1 MFRKIA
7 NLGGIMVSKQKVA
20 IITGSGQGI
29 GKALAERL
37 ANDGFSMVLSDINEQ
52 VLNETVKQF
61 QDNGFKVTSF
71 VGNVSKLEDQEA
83 LIRHG

>member
-83 LIRHG
+83 LIHS